1 MQQYAER
8 TAQIQQQGAVAQ
20 KQEANKGELDKI
32 REKGKEDRETVA
44 YQALVDAQITNPN
57 LKEAEAKIMLLQ
69 AEIDQTQAAQTAA
82 QAETQAPEIPMV

>member
-44 YQALVDAQITNPN
+44 YQALVNAQITNPN
-57 LKEAEAKIMLLQ
+57 QKQAEAEIMALQ
-69 AEIDQTQAAQTAA
+69 ALIDQSQAAQTAA
-82 QAETQAPEIPMV
+82 QAETQAPTIPTI